1 MRKMYVTI
9 RYKWLTNQ
17 ISGLALKTNIHKQ
30 IGLIYEGKWKIVE
43 DRHDSKKE
51 TNTKPSRLHN
61 LCDEW
66 DNTSETMVENE
77 NIYVKVANIWIVTTS
92 VV

>member
-1 MRKMYVTI
+1 
-9 RYKWLTNQ
+9 
-17 ISGLALKTNIHKQ
+17 
-30 IGLIYEGKWKIVE
+30 
-43 DRHDSKKE
+43 
-51 TNTKPSRLHN
+51 LHN
-61 LCDEW
+61 ICDEW

>member
-1 MRKMYVTI
+1 MRKMYATI

-43 DRHDSKKE
+43 DRHDSKKR
-51 TNTKPSRLHN
+51 NKYKAFQD
-61 LCDEW
+61 CI
-66 DNTSETMVENE
+66 
-77 NIYVKVANIWIVTTS
+77 IYAINGIIQVRQWWKMKIFT
-92 VV
+92 